1 MDIYIFLAYLSGVE
15 NSHDKYLYIYVYDQ
29 WVDMAQ
35 NASSLPPFKIKE
47 YFLTQCINKKQK
59 ITFLV
64 NLRPSLFVP
73 DQLKTFQLKVFSCQ
87 NNIYT
92 FICLLDTQ

>member
-35 NASSLPPFKIKE
+35 KFKNKE

-59 ITFLV
+59 RTFLV